1 MIRRGTLALGLLAW
15 LLPLARASAQSADER
30 MRMQRAELDS
40 IRQVRDSLRTRM
52 NEMQGRVHDL
62 SEEVTILRRQAE
74 ASSRLVK
81 SLDMQLV
88 SLDAEVKAA
97 TQRVS
102 NAEVEVT
109 ARRSTLKRR
118 VVDIYKRGPL
128 FATQALLSAKSFGEL
143 VARYKYLHELATYD
157 RAVVQRVE
165 NLHDEIDK
173 QRKVL
178 VRLQDEF
185 ARNREEKALE
195 EQRLRDL
202 EVQRGRSLVQARQS
216 TQEIQDRLSRIQRDE
231 ARVSQLIASF
241 EDARR
246 RTEAARPATAAPAG
260 AASTLKTGDF
270 GKLDWPVE
278 GEIIYRF
285 GRAINPNNTAIRWN
299 GIGIAAI
306 SGSPVR
312 AISDGV
318 VMVADGIGTYG
329 LTVIIDHGS
338 GDYSVYGSLSRAD
351 VRKDARVMKGQIIGA
366 VGRADPDGEPHLHFE
381 IRPKGRATDLAGVVA
396 VEEQLGPFFQGVRA
410 LETFKCSDP
419 LKVSS
424 ALTP

>member
-1 MIRRGTLALGLLAW
+1 MIRAAALALTLLAW
-15 LLPLARASAQSADER
+15 LVPLARGSAQSADER

-40 IRQVRDSLRTRM
+40 IRQVRDSLRARM

-62 SEEVTILRRQAE
+62 SEEVTNLRRQAE

-81 SLDMQLV
+81 SLDQQLV

-97 TQRVS
+97 TTKVS
-102 NAEVEVT
+102 SAEVEVT
-109 ARRSTLKRR
+109 ARRSKLKRR

-128 FATQALLSAKSFGEL
+128 FATEALLSARSFGEL
-143 VARYKYLHELATYD
+143 VARYKYLHELAVYD
-157 RAVVQRVE
+157 RAVVKRVE
-165 NLHDEIDK
+165 DLHDEIDK
-173 QRKVL
+173 QRQVL

-185 ARNREEKALE
+185 VRNRQEKALE

-231 ARVSQLIASF
+231 ARVSNLIASF

-246 RTEAARPATAAPAG
+246 RTEASRPATAAPGLPSA
-260 AASTLKTGDF
+260 LKTADF

-299 GIGIAAI
+299 GIGIAAT
-306 SGSPVR
+306 SGAPVR
-312 AISDGV
+312 AISDGT

-351 VRKDARVMKGQIIGA
+351 VRKDSHVTKGQVIGA
-366 VGRADPDGEPHLHFE
+366 VGKADPDGEPHLHFE
-381 IRPKGRATDLAGVVA
+381 IRPKGRATDPLAWL
-396 VEEQLGPFFQGVRA
+396 QQKNP
-410 LETFKCSDP
+410 
-419 LKVSS
+419 
-424 ALTP
+424 